1 MEQNG
6 QQGASRDWEQRVA
19 GLWTAF
25 DDLGE
30 DEFRASM
37 DELVAELPAASPVG
51 MFEQACA
58 LDATDQPEPAVA
70 LYRQA
75 LDAGLSEGR
84 RRQAVIQ
91 LASSLRNLGQAP
103 QSVAVLRA
111 EQEAASDQLD
121 DAVIAFLAL
130 ALVDTGQ
137 EREAVSLLL
146 GALIPHLP
154 MYQRSLTNYAQLIVD
169 PAGQL
174 KPR

>member
-6 QQGASRDWEQRVA
+6 QQGASRDWEQRVG
-19 GLWTAF
+19 GLWAAF

-37 DELVAELPAASPVG
+37 AELVAELPPASPVG
-51 MFEQACA
+51 MFEQACT
-58 LDATDQPEPAVA
+58 LDATDQPGPAVA

-75 LDAGLSEGR
+75 LDAGLPGGR

-91 LASSLRNLGQAP
+91 LASSLRNLGQAA
-103 QSVAVLRA
+103 QSAALLRA

-121 DAVIAFLAL
+121 DAVSAFLAL

-146 GALIPHLP
+146 CALAPRLP
-154 MYQRSLTNYAQLIVD
+154 MYQRSLANYARLIVD
-169 PAGQL
+169 PTAG
-174 KPR
+174 

>member
-6 QQGASRDWEQRVA
+6 QQGAGRDWEQRVA
-19 GLWTAF
+19 RLWAAF

-37 DELVAELPAASPVG
+37 DELVAELPPASPVG
-51 MFEQACA
+51 MFEQACT
-58 LDATDQPEPAVA
+58 LDATDQPGPAVA

-75 LDAGLSEGR
+75 LEAGLSGGR

-91 LASSLRNLGQAP
+91 LASSLRNIGQAA
-103 QSVAVLRA
+103 QSVAALRA

-121 DAVIAFLAL
+121 DAVTAFLAL
-130 ALVDTGQ
+130 ALVDTGE

-146 GALIPHLP
+146 CALAPRLP
-154 MYQRSLTNYAQLIVD
+154 MYQRSLTNYARLIVD
-169 PAGQL
+169 PAVG
-174 KPR
+174 